1 MNAGIEKEE
10 LLSDEFAVT
19 TEKARNVDNPVF
31 ETRARDV
38 PRGFFANQFE
48 VRNFRENFPMHSN
61 ILTSDKNLSNYE
73 AHFEGT
79 GPEIWR
85 QTNGNVHGFVSGAGE
100 LCLLVPLG

>member
-1 MNAGIEKEE
+1 
-10 LLSDEFAVT
+10 VT
-19 TEKARNVDNPVF
+19 IEKARNVETPVF
-31 ETRARDV
+31 ETRAGDV
-38 PRGFFANQFE
+38 PRGFFADQFE
-48 VRNFRENFPMHSN
+48 VRIFRENLHSN

-100 LCLLVPLG
+100 FCLFVSLR